1 MNRPVTVDADA
12 VVIGAGPAGACAAI
26 LLATA
31 GWRVVLVEQQAY
43 PRQKVCG
50 ECIGAGNLALID
62 RLGVGPE
69 FRRLAGTELRQV
81 GWMSADATIRADLPS
96 CSEDSYPYGRALG
109 RDRFDPLLLERAR
122 SLGVR
127 ILQPAKVRAVSGRAG
142 KFNCEIVEFAT
153 HANRAGSPYESPART
168 LTASLIIDA
177 HGSWELGPTFGMDG
191 TPVRPPQRASDLFA
205 FKATFHKSNL
215 EPGFLPVLALD
226 GGYGGMVVANH
237 GRTTLACC
245 LRRDAL
251 HLLRARNRGVQA
263 GVVVE
268 ASLRQSC
275 RGVRDALGNATRD
288 GAWQSVGPLR
298 PGVRLKSVAGVY
310 RVGNAAGEAHPLI
323 GEGITMALQSSALL
337 VDILTHTPCAKID
350 ELSATRRQEAYASAW
365 RTAFVPRLRLAAL
378 YAHVAMR
385 PALAQPARGILR
397 RWPMLLTAAAGWAGK
412 ARKSVEHPS
421 IIEETL

>member
-1 MNRPVTVDADA
+1 MTVDAD
-12 VVIGAGPAGACAAI
+12 VIVIGAGPAGACAAI
-26 LLATA
+26 LLAKA
-31 GWRVVLVEQQAY
+31 GWRVVLVERHTY

-69 FRRLAGTELRQV
+69 FRRLAGAELRRV
-81 GWMSADATIRADLPS
+81 GWMSADATIAADLPS
-96 CSEDSYPYGRALG
+96 CSEDTYPYGRAVG
-109 RDRFDPLLLERAR
+109 RARFDMLLLERAR

-142 KFNCEIVEFAT
+142 EFACNIVEFPTNAYRS
-153 HANRAGSPYESPART
+153 ANRPEPARM

-177 HGSWELGPTFGMDG
+177 HGSWELGPTFGMER
-191 TPVRPPQRASDLFA
+191 TPVRTPRRASDLFA

-215 EPGFLPVLALD
+215 EPGFLPVLSLE
-226 GGYGGMVVANH
+226 GGYGGMVVADQ

-251 HLLRARNRGVQA
+251 QLLRARNRGVQA

-275 RGVRDALGNATRD
+275 YGVRDALGNATRD
-288 GAWQSVGPLR
+288 GSWLSVGPLR
-298 PGVRLKSVAGVY
+298 PGIRLKSAAGVF
-310 RVGNAAGEAHPLI
+310 RVGNAAGETHPLI

-337 VDILTHTPCAKID
+337 VDILTHTRSVKMD
-350 ELSATRRQEAYASAW
+350 VRSATRQQEAYASAW
-365 RTAFVPRLRLAAL
+365 RAAFVPRLRLAAL

-385 PALAQPARGILR
+385 PTLAQPALRILR
-397 RWPMLLTAAAGWAGK
+397 RWPALLTDAASWAGK
-412 ARKSVEHPS
+412 ARKWVEYPQN
-421 IIEETL
+421 IEETV

>member
-1 MNRPVTVDADA
+1 VTVDADA
-12 VVIGAGPAGACAAI
+12 VVIGAGPAGASAAI

-31 GWRVVLVEQQAY
+31 GWRVVVVEQHAY

-50 ECIGAGNLALID
+50 ECIGAGNLPLID

-69 FRRLAGTELRQV
+69 FRRLAGAELRQV
-81 GWMSADATIRADLPS
+81 GWMSDDATIRADLPR
-96 CSEDSYPYGRALG
+96 CSKDSYPYGRALG
-109 RDRFDPLLLERAR
+109 RDRFDTLLLERAR

-142 KFNCEIVEFAT
+142 EFNCEIAEFAT
-153 HANRAGSPYESPART
+153 HAASPHEPART

-177 HGSWELGPTFGMDG
+177 HGSWELGPAFGMEG
-191 TPVRPPQRASDLFA
+191 APLRTPQRAADLFA
-205 FKATFHKSNL
+205 FKATFHQSNL
-215 EPGFLPVLALD
+215 EPGFLPVLSLD

-251 HLLRARNRGVQA
+251 QLLRARNRGVRA

-268 ASLRQSC
+268 TSLRQSC

-288 GAWQSVGPLR
+288 GPWLSVGPLR
-298 PGVRLKSVAGVY
+298 PGVRLKSAVGVF
-310 RVGNAAGEAHPLI
+310 RVGNAAGETHPLI

-337 VDILTHTPCAKID
+337 VDILTDTRSAKTD
-350 ELSATRRQEAYASAW
+350 VRSALRQQKAYASAW
-365 RTAFVPRLRLAAL
+365 RAAFVPRLRLAAL

-385 PALAQPARGILR
+385 PALAQPALGILR
-397 RWPMLLTAAAGWAGK
+397 RWPTLLTDAAGWAGK
-412 ARKSVEHPS
+412 ARQSAEHPS

>member
-1 MNRPVTVDADA
+1 MLVALDAD
-12 VVIGAGPAGACAAI
+12 VIVIGAGPAGACAAI
-26 LLATA
+26 LLAAA
-31 GWRVVLVEQQAY
+31 GRRVVLVEQHAF

-69 FRRLAGTELRQV
+69 FRRLAGAELRQV
-81 GWMSADATIRADLPS
+81 GWMSADATVRADLPS
-96 CSEDSYPYGRALG
+96 CSQATYPYGRALG

-142 KFNCEIVEFAT
+142 DFSCEIVEFAT
-153 HANRAGSPYESPART
+153 HADRDGNPHEHTART

-177 HGSWELGPTFGMDG
+177 HGSWELGPIFGMDG
-191 TPVRPPQRASDLFA
+191 TPVRPPQSASDLFA

-226 GGYGGMVVANH
+226 GCYGGMVVADH
-237 GRTTLACC
+237 GRTTIACC
-245 LRRDAL
+245 IRRDTL
-251 HLLRARNRGVQA
+251 HFLRARNRGVQA

-268 ASLRQSC
+268 DSLRRSC

-298 PGVRLKSVAGVY
+298 PGVRLKSAAGVY

-323 GEGITMALQSSALL
+323 GEGITMALQSSSLL
-337 VDILTHTPCAKID
+337 VDILMHTPSAKID
-350 ELSATRRQEAYASAW
+350 ERSATRQQDAYARAW
-365 RTAFVPRLRLAAL
+365 RSAFVPRLRLAAL

-397 RWPMLLTAAAGWAGK
+397 RWPPLLTHAAGWAGK
-412 ARKSVEHPS
+412 ARPS
-421 IIEETL
+421 ARLPTIIEETP

>member
-1 MNRPVTVDADA
+1 VNTLVTLDAD
-12 VVIGAGPAGACAAI
+12 VIVIGAGPAGACAAI
-26 LLATA
+26 LLAAA
-31 GWRVVLVEQQAY
+31 GRRVVLVEQHDF

-69 FRRLAGTELRQV
+69 FRRLAGAELRQV

-96 CSEDSYPYGRALG
+96 CSEESHPYGRALG
-109 RDRFDPLLLERAR
+109 RDRFDSLLLERAR

-142 KFNCEIVEFAT
+142 EFSCQIVDFAT
-153 HANRAGSPYESPART
+153 RADRAGTPHEHT
-168 LTASLIIDA
+168 EITASLIIDA
-177 HGSWELGPTFGMDG
+177 HGSWELGPIFGMNG
-191 TPVRPPQRASDLFA
+191 TPVCAPKSASDLFA
-205 FKATFHKSNL
+205 FKATFHESNL

-237 GRTTLACC
+237 GRTTIACC
-245 LRRDAL
+245 IRRDTL
-251 HLLRARNRGVQA
+251 QLLRARNRGVQV

-268 ASLRQSC
+268 DSLRRSC
-275 RGVRDALGNATRD
+275 RGVRDALGNAARD
-288 GAWQSVGPLR
+288 GAWRSVGPLR
-298 PGVRLKSVAGVY
+298 PGVRLKSAAGVY

-337 VDILTHTPCAKID
+337 VDILMHPPSAKID
-350 ELSATRRQEAYASAW
+350 ERSAARHQEAYERAW
-365 RTAFVPRLRLAAL
+365 RSAFVPRLRLAAF
-378 YAHVAMR
+378 YGHVAMR
-385 PALAQPARGILR
+385 PALAHPAREILR
-397 RWPMLLTAAAGWAGK
+397 RWPTLLTHAAGLAGK
-412 ARKSVEHPS
+412 ARSSAGLPT